1 MKAEKAEPTSY
12 KERSSLTTLILS
24 RIFGGQ
30 VWFVFFA
37 ISVAPLG
44 WFVFTELNQ
53 IPFNSS
59 QAHCPGKGPYF
70 FYWIRI
76 TPVTVFLVPLL
87 ECVCLCQLREMKSSG
102 ATSVFGSECRFENTV
117 RIINVDK
124 DIQNTGVTNWTACF
138 LLLHLPGL
146 NETMSFWFS
155 AVLNFLWLKPMR
167 GSKCSKN
174 LLWISI

>member
-12 KERSSLTTLILS
+12 KERSSLTTLIIS
-24 RIFGGQ
+24 RILVGKYDLSFLPYQ
-30 VWFVFFA
+30 LPPWVDLCSLNWTKFHLIPHRHIVLVKDH
-37 ISVAPLG
+37 IS
-44 WFVFTELNQ
+44 FTGFELHRWL
-53 IPFNSS
+53 FS
-59 QAHCPGKGPYF
+59 
-70 FYWIRI
+70 
-76 TPVTVFLVPLL
+76 
-87 ECVCLCQLREMKSSG
+87 CLCQLREMKSSG

-138 LLLHLPGL
+138 LLLHVPGL

-155 AVLNFLWLKPMR
+155 AVLNFLWLKPMS

-174 LLWISI
+174 LSWISI

>member
-12 KERSSLTTLILS
+12 KERSSLTTLIIS

-76 TPVTVFLVPLL
+76 TPVTVFLSVPAERNEELRGN
-87 ECVCLCQLREMKSSG
+87 ECIWLWVPVWKYSKNYQCGQRYTKHRRNELNGLFFVVARARVKWNNAILVFC
-102 ATSVFGSECRFENTV
+102 SVEFSVIE
-117 RIINVDK
+117 
-124 DIQNTGVTNWTACF
+124 A
-138 LLLHLPGL
+138 
-146 NETMSFWFS
+146 NE
-155 AVLNFLWLKPMR
+155 WLKVQ
-167 GSKCSKN
+167 
-174 LLWISI
+174 